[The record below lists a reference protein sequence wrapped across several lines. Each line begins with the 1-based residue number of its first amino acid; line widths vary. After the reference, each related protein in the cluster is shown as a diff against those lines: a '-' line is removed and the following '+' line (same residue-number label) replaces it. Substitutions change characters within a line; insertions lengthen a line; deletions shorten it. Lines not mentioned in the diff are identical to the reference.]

1 MVVSPVPPVLLV
13 VASTYPRWK
22 GDPEPGFVHELSKRL
37 AAEFR
42 VIAVVPHSAG
52 AKTSEMLDGVEVI
65 RYRYAPVRLESLVN
79 NGGIVSNL
87 RENPWKFLLVPCM
100 LISQAWSIWRT
111 CRIQKVG
118 VVHAH
123 WMIPQGLL
131 AALFF
136 RGPILVTSHGAD
148 VYALD
153 GRLFDALRRFVIGRA
168 AAVTAVS
175 RAMMDSLAKKGCDPK
190 KIIVRS
196 MGIDLEAAFSLD
208 TSLVRSSH
216 EILFVG
222 RLVEKKGVTF
232 LLDAMRHVLAAK
244 PDATLTIIGFG
255 PEETRLRAKAGVL
268 GLSGRVQ
275 FAGAVSHADLPT
287 YFHRAAVCVAP
298 FVEASSGDKEG
309 LGLVVAEAI
318 GCGCPVVVGKVP
330 AVLDVVGSDYE
341 LLVDPRD
348 TMSMAD
354 AIVRVLSDPRKW
366 LHRTEELRGEIAGRL
381 GWRRVAS
388 DYLELLK
395 SLSAAQMRTQ

>member
-1 MVVSPVPPVLLV
+1 MAAPVPPVLLV

-37 AAEFR
+37 TAQFR

-52 AKTSEMLDGVEVI
+52 AKTREVLDRVEII
-65 RYRYAPVRLESLVN
+65 RYRYAPVRMESLIN

-100 LISQAWSIWRT
+100 LIAQAWSIWRI
-111 CRIQKVG
+111 CRVQKVAL
-118 VVHAH
+118 VHAH
-123 WMIPQGLL
+123 WIIPQGLL

-136 RGPILVTSHGAD
+136 KGPILVTSHGAD
-148 VYALD
+148 VYALE
-153 GRLFDALRRFVIGRA
+153 GRLFDSIRRFVVGRA

-175 RAMMDSLAKKGCDPK
+175 RAMMDSLTRKGCDPE

-196 MGIDLEAAFSLD
+196 MGVDLEADFSLD
-208 TSLVRSSH
+208 TALMRSSN

-255 PEETRLRAKAGVL
+255 PEEARLRAKAEAL
-268 GLSGRVQ
+268 GLSGKVH
-275 FAGAVSHADLPT
+275 FAGAVSHAELPA

-318 GCGCPVVVGKVP
+318 GCGCPVVVGKVA
-330 AVLDVVGSDYE
+330 AVLDVVGPAYD

-348 TMSMAD
+348 TTSMAD
-354 AIVRVLSDPRKW
+354 AIVRVLIDPGKW
-366 LHRTEELRGEIAGRL
+366 LQRTEELRGEIAGRL
-381 GWRRVAS
+381 GWRSVAS
-388 DYLELLK
+388 DYIELLK
-395 SLSAAQMRTQ
+395 SLSAVRMGAQ